1 MWPTPRSA
9 RASAADQLIR
19 RKSPQPERQ
28 SNMMKLPT
36 GYGCETTNGDD
47 SAAATSNGAR
57 SSTQE
62 AENCANGVLRPAA
75 QQQQQYHNLPV
86 AVAVPVTGVA
96 SPDRTRSGSTPRRKT
111 AHSFSFRSLTG
122 SKFIRLADYAGKPI
136 LIVNVASHCNST
148 TKAYVQLNEL
158 AKRFPEL
165 VIIGCPCNQFG
176 HQENLNGE
184 EIYQSLRHIRPG
196 KGFEPAFML
205 TEKVEV
211 NGANAHAL
219 FNFLRITLPYPCD
232 RTLLDEMSAP
242 SGVFSH
248 PMRLIWMPVTR
259 ADVSWNFEK
268 VRCCYCR
275 SLVLLM
281 PTANEDFPLVCIVR
295 SS

>member
-1 MWPTPRSA
+1 
-9 RASAADQLIR
+9 
-19 RKSPQPERQ
+19 
-28 SNMMKLPT
+28 MKLPS
-36 GYGCETTNGDD
+36 GYGCATTD
-47 SAAATSNGAR
+47 SDG
-57 SSTQE
+57 SSTATGDSNTVHDSE
-62 AENCANGVLRPAA
+62 TCANGVLRPTS
-75 QQQQQYHNLPV
+75 QNQQYRNLPM
-86 AVAVPVTGVA
+86 AVAVPI
-96 SPDRTRSGSTPRRKT
+96 SSSGSCPDSGRSSMANNRRKT
-111 AHSFSFRSLTG
+111 AHNFSFRSLIG
-122 SKFIRLADYAGKPI
+122 SKFIRLADYAGKPL

-158 AKRFPEL
+158 AQRFPEL

-196 KGFEPAFML
+196 MGFEPVFQL

-219 FNFLRITLPYPCD
+219 FNFLRIALPYPCD
-232 RTLLDEMSAP
+232 RTLLDEMSTP

-268 VRCCYCR
+268 FLISPDGTPYKRY
-275 SLVLLM
+275 SPKLDFAGLV
-281 PTANEDFPLVCIVR
+281 EDIKFLCNINMTGEQHQL
-295 SS
+295 

>member
-1 MWPTPRSA
+1 
-9 RASAADQLIR
+9 
-19 RKSPQPERQ
+19 
-28 SNMMKLPT
+28 MKLPA
-36 GYGCETTNGDD
+36 GYGCETTNADD
-47 SAAATSNGAR
+47 AAAGNGNGR
-57 SSTQE
+57 TQD
-62 AENCANGVLRPAA
+62 AEDCANGVLRPAS
-75 QQQQQYHNLPV
+75 QQNQYHNLPV
-86 AVAVPVTGVA
+86 AVPVTGIRSSAAA
-96 SPDRTRSGSTPRRKT
+96 SPDRARTSSAAARRKT
-111 AHSFSFRSLTG
+111 AHNFSFRSLTG
-122 SKFIRLADYAGKPI
+122 SKFIRLADFAGKPI
-136 LIVNVASHCNST
+136 LVVNVASHCNST
-148 TKAYVQLNEL
+148 TKAYVQLNDL

-196 KGFEPAFML
+196 KGFEPAFQL

-232 RTLLDEMSAP
+232 RTLLDEMSTP

-268 VRCCYCR
+268 VRAQSAAACTNR
-275 SLVLLM
+275 SLTVLVCRCSSSSA
-281 PTANEDFPLVCIVR
+281 PTARRTSATAP
-295 SS
+295 SWTSPA

>member
-1 MWPTPRSA
+1 
-9 RASAADQLIR
+9 
-19 RKSPQPERQ
+19 
-28 SNMMKLPT
+28 MMKLPA
-36 GYGCETTNGDD
+36 GYGCETTSEDEASANGNGTQQTDD
-47 SAAATSNGAR
+47 
-57 SSTQE
+57 
-62 AENCANGVLRPAA
+62 CVNGVLRPAS
-75 QQQQQYHNLPV
+75 QSQQYHNLPV
-86 AVAVPVTGVA
+86 AVAVPVTGVSSSA
-96 SPDRTRSGSTPRRKT
+96 SSPDRVRSGSAPRRGKT
-111 AHSFSFRSLTG
+111 AHNFSFRSLIG

-148 TKAYVQLNEL
+148 TKAYVQLNDL

-196 KGFEPAFML
+196 KGFEPVFML

-232 RTLLDEMSAP
+232 RTLLDEMSTP

-268 VRCCYCR
+268 FLISPDGTPYKRY
-275 SLVLLM
+275 SPKLDFTSMIEDIKFLLKVDVS
-281 PTANEDFPLVCIVR
+281 NEKRL
-295 SS
+295 

>member
-1 MWPTPRSA
+1 
-9 RASAADQLIR
+9 
-19 RKSPQPERQ
+19 
-28 SNMMKLPT
+28 MMKLPT

-47 SAAATSNGAR
+47 APGSGAAGAA
-57 SSTQE
+57 QE
-62 AENCANGVLRPAA
+62 ADCPNGVLRPAS
-75 QQQQQYHNLPV
+75 QQNQYHNLPV
-86 AVAVPVTGVA
+86 AVAVPVTGIQSSAVS
-96 SPDRTRSGSTPRRKT
+96 SPDRARGSAPRRKT
-111 AHSFSFRSLTG
+111 AHNFSFRSLTC
-122 SKFIRLADYAGKPI
+122 SKFIRLADFAGKPI

-232 RTLLDEMSAP
+232 RTLLDEMSTP

-268 VRCCYCR
+268 VRCRCCR
-275 SLVLLM
+275 LLRWRCVLY
-281 PTANEDFPLVCIVR
+281 
-295 SS
+295 